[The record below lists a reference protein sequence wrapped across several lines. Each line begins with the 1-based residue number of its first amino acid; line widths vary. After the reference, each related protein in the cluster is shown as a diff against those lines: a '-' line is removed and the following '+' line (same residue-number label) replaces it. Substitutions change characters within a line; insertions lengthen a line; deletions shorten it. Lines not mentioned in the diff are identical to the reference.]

1 MTDASI
7 VLPSTLFLTVLLA
20 IGLFFF
26 IRASTKDR
34 TEELRWFVA
43 DPEDDHL
50 RDRLRTYFAHRAYR
64 VIATDPD
71 RNSVTFEGW
80 VRPSLG
86 LAVFLTGLA
95 AVGLLCLGLVVALT
109 LPQLAPW
116 PLGFAA
122 IAPIAGWFYWQKSG
136 RLEQVQLRIETAQQ
150 TNPAAPGATEPAPDL
165 AKPETE
171 SEAESGGELVAI
183 AHRDELA
190 ALRSFLN

>member
-1 MTDASI
+1 MTDAST

-34 TEELRWFVA
+34 IEELRCFVA
-43 DPEDDHL
+43 DPEDDNL
-50 RDRLRTYFAHRAYR
+50 RDRLRTYFASRAYR

-80 VRPSLG
+80 VRPSVG

-109 LPQLAPW
+109 LPQLGPW
-116 PLGFAA
+116 PLGGAA
-122 IAPIAGWFYWQKSG
+122 IAPVAGWFYWQRSG
-136 RLEQVQLRIETAQQ
+136 RLEQVQLRIEAAQQ
-150 TNPAAPGATEPAPDL
+150 TNPAAQQAEETLEPQTEA
-165 AKPETE
+165 
-171 SEAESGGELVAI
+171 GGELVAI

-190 ALRSFLN
+190 ALRSFLNLPSA